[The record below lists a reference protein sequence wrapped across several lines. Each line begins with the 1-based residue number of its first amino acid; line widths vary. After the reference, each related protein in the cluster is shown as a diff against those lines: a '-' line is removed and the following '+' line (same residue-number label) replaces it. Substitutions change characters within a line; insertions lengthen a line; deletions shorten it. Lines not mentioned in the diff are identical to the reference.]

1 MARNIFIE
9 QLKNK
14 DAQALNALVKEYQDK
29 VFRICLGYLQNEH
42 DAADVTQEVFI
53 KALEKIDQYKGEAKI
68 STWMI
73 RIAINMSLNYLRDNK
88 KRLLHTELSG
98 LNLEDESPDTYQ
110 GKETWKM
117 IRKAI
122 YNLPDKQKKVFIL
135 SYYMDYS
142 YQQVSEVTGYTI
154 SSIESLLFRA
164 RKRLRESLAFLN
176 NKNGN
181 KTQV

>member
-1 MARNIFIE
+1 MTHNIFIE
-9 QLKNK
+9 QLRNK
-14 DAQALNALVKEYQDK
+14 DVQALNALVKEYQDK

-68 STWMI
+68 STWII
-73 RIAINMSLNYLRDNK
+73 RIAINLSLNYLRDNK

-98 LNLEDESPDTYQ
+98 INLEDESLDTYQ
-110 GKETWKM
+110 QKETRQ
-117 IRKAI
+117 IVRKAI
-122 YNLPDKQKKVFIL
+122 YKLPDKQKKVFIL

-142 YQQVSEVTGYTI
+142 YQEISEVTGYTI

-176 NKNGN
+176 HKGVN